1 MSDKRSSSGPDNAP
15 SSEHAGW
22 NSNGKHS
29 DTAQAVADPVDAETV
44 AEPVASAET
53 EAGVASEAVAH
64 AETDAGASADATS
77 VGGPAD
83 DGAAFLS
90 ELVKAMQTTAA
101 AERTRIAR
109 DTDRRR
115 EAHLAKV
122 QARREAESA
131 TMLSLADTDLKTI
144 ERWSDDER
152 ERIQAEHER
161 RAAALRAD
169 LETSLA
175 EHGAKIDREI
185 EGVETA
191 IATYRSE
198 TDAFFATLDHETDP
212 VAIAR
217 HASQR
222 PVFPVLDVIGV
233 DAVAEASPAEATSAE
248 ATGAEPTAAQATTA
262 EATTAEAT
270 TAEATT
276 AEAMTAE
283 AMTAEAADG
292 PAESTDGVEPTPVM
306 DTALSSSSL
315 ASSWASW
322 NAEATAPP
330 TLGTD
335 EATTTSDAVVD
346 AIGTDGPSADEADV
360 PSLLEAAAVAS
371 GTPKL
376 LQSTPVSRP
385 MSWLRRDKEPDDHS

>member
-53 EAGVASEAVAH
+53 EAGVASGSVVESVPH
-64 AETDAGASADATS
+64 AETDTGASADAAPADGT
-77 VGGPAD
+77 AD
-83 DGAAFLS
+83 DGTAFLS

-101 AERTRIAR
+101 AERTRITR

-233 DAVAEASPAEATSAE
+233 DAVAASSPAEATSAE
-248 ATGAEPTAAQATTA
+248 ASGAEPTAAQATTA
-262 EATTAEAT
+262 EAMTAQAT
-270 TAEATT
+270 TAEAT
-276 AEAMTAE
+276 
-283 AMTAEAADG
+283 TAEAADG
-292 PAESTDGVEPTPVM
+292 PAESTNGVEPTPVM
-306 DTALSSSSL
+306 DAALSSSSL

-335 EATTTSDAVVD
+335 EATTTSDTVGD
-346 AIGTDGPSADEADV
+346 AIGTDGPSADGADV
-360 PSLLEAAAVAS
+360 SSLLETAAVAS